1 MDNAV
6 NHADAGVRAVLD
18 ALHRD
23 YQSHHPRAVID
34 AYRYSP
40 VTIRVR
46 IVDPDFA
53 GKDIVEREDMVWP
66 ILEALPDPLRED
78 VGMVLMLTPDEKA
91 ASPANSE
98 FDHPTP
104 SRLAT

>member
-6 NHADAGVRAVLD
+6 NRADAGVRAVLD
-18 ALHRD
+18 ALLRD
-23 YQSHHPRAVID
+23 YQPHHPRAVID

-46 IVDPDFA
+46 VVDPDFA
-53 GKDIVEREDMVWP
+53 GKDIVDREDMVWP
-66 ILEALPDPLRED
+66 TLEALPDSLRED
-78 VGMVLMLTPDEKA
+78 VSMVLMLTPEEKA
-91 ASPANSE
+91 TSPANAE